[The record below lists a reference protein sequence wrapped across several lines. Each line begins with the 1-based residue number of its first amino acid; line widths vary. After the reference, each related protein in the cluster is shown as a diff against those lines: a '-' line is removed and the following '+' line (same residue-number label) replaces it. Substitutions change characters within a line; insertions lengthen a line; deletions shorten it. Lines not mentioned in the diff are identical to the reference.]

1 MDDLETLSKKLFP
14 YAYHILMNIDDSQ
27 DVIQD
32 ILIKFNEMDV
42 GLISNQNAYL
52 IKAVINQSINVK
64 KKKDRERQH
73 KITLPE
79 PVVTNQ
85 GERKI
90 ESDEIL
96 SYSMLVL
103 LDTLNA
109 KERAVFLLK
118 EVFDYEHD
126 EIAEILNV
134 SIENSRQ
141 LLTRARKK
149 LKSRKPPMITSPK
162 KDKKY
167 VEKYVETIRTGDV
180 KALEQMLAE
189 EVQVLADGGNKL
201 NVVAQ
206 LTSGIKDTI
215 KLMTYLYEYYQKDF
229 EIKIEEINHQ
239 PALLFYKD
247 TTLIN
252 CQVFELNQ
260 DGKIKN
266 IFSVIDPDKLTRI

>member
-1 MDDLETLSKKLFP
+1 MDNLETLSKKLFP
-14 YAYHILMNIDDSQ
+14 YAYNILMNIDDSQ

-73 KITLPE
+73 KIILPE

-118 EVFDYEHD
+118 EAFNYEHD
-126 EIAEILNV
+126 EIAEILMV

-141 LLTRARKK
+141 LLTRAKRK
-149 LKSRKPPMITSPK
+149 LKSRKPSMITSPK

-189 EVQVLADGGNKL
+189 EVQVLADGGNKV

-206 LTSGIKDTI
+206 LTSGIKETI

-260 DGKIKN
+260 DRKIKN

>member
-1 MDDLETLSKKLFP
+1 MDNLETLSKKLFP
-14 YAYHILMNIDDSQ
+14 YAYNILMNIDDSQ
-27 DVIQD
+27 DVIQY

-73 KITLPE
+73 KIILPE

-118 EVFDYEHD
+118 EAFNYEHD
-126 EIAEILNV
+126 EIAEILMV

-141 LLTRARKK
+141 LLTRAKRK
-149 LKSRKPPMITSPK
+149 LKSRKPSMITSPK

-189 EVQVLADGGNKL
+189 EVQVLADGGNKV

-206 LTSGIKDTI
+206 LTSGIKETI

-247 TTLIN
+247 TTLID

-260 DGKIKN
+260 DRKIKN